1 MDKLKQGLEVLDVAV
16 KVAIAIIGF
25 LVLGAARN
33 SYELQKM
40 QYDLQ
45 QQQANVQ
52 KTQSES
58 AKLLAEQTKA
68 LAEAQTV
75 TRKEDTA
82 LVTMIV
88 DLLFKQNLQCVTED
102 QSVMIG
108 FLAELNDEYNK
119 VKIGNRVTGAF
130 TKRHACEQQSAAIS
144 ADAKLV
150 KAEVNGQIPDLS
162 AANVKGLL
170 FSLKQ
175 KPEFE
180 AAAKSTNEQQ
190 KKGADGYVALGR
202 PAGTAPPASA
212 FTNFE
217 YAGGPTAT
225 DVNVPAGSVWRSRW
239 PVYLRTNS
247 NNTDD
252 GSNPIIGTIGERQ
265 CVRVVDAYANIRG
278 QTWAAVSLTQCPGG

>member
-1 MDKLKQGLEVLDVAV
+1 VLDVAV

-33 SYELQKM
+33 SYELQRM

-108 FLAELNDEYNK
+108 FLAELNDEYNR

-150 KAEVNGQIPDLS
+150 KAEVNGQIPELN
-162 AANVKGLL
+162 AGNVKGLL
-170 FSLKQ
+170 SSLKQ

-202 PAGTAPPASA
+202 PAGTASPT

-217 YAGGPTAT
+217 HVGGPTLT
-225 DVNVPAGSVWRSRW
+225 DANVPINSVWRSRW
-239 PVYLRTNS
+239 AVYLRTNS
-247 NNTDD
+247 NNTED
-252 GSNPIIGTIGERQ
+252 GTNPIIGTIGERQ
-265 CVRVVDAYANIRG
+265 CVRVVESYANIRG